1 MVVGVIGWELQL
13 FEPQSLKEKRR
24 IVKSLKERLRNTFNL
39 SVAETDHQDSW
50 QRAEITACIVA
61 TDRRRA
67 ESVMDRADGLVES
80 EAAGRI
86 IDSYRTFY

>member
-13 FEPQSLKEKRR
+13 YEAQSLKDKRR
-24 IVKSLKERLRNTFNL
+24 VIRSVKERLRGRFNL

-50 QRAEITACIVA
+50 QRAEITAAIVA

-67 ESVMDRADGLVES
+67 ESVMDRADAMVEGM
-80 EAAGRI
+80 AAGRI
-86 IDSYRTFY
+86 VDSYRVFY

>member
-13 FEPQSLKEKRR
+13 FEAQSLKDKRR
-24 IVKSLKERLRNTFNL
+24 VIKSVKERLRGRFNL

-50 QRAEITACIVA
+50 QRAEITAAVVA

-67 ESVMDRADGLVES
+67 ESVMDRADALVEGM
-80 EAAGRI
+80 AAGRSV
-86 IDSYRTFY
+86 DSYRIFY